1 MSSLIPSKAEN
12 FDTDFIVKPYINTE
26 DEIDAK
32 LLYQGSKLENKYL
45 EIVEAYNRDFSVN
58 LEFRIFFPEAGTF
71 FIQLDYFDEDLKD
84 RNFTVPIYINVD
96 PILTIRREKLRVK
109 ELSMLTVIS
118 RQMGALDDHWEQMYD
133 NIS

>member
-32 LLYQGSKLENKYL
+32 LLYHGSKLENKYL

-118 RQMGALDDHWEQMYD
+118 RQMGSLDDHWEQMYD